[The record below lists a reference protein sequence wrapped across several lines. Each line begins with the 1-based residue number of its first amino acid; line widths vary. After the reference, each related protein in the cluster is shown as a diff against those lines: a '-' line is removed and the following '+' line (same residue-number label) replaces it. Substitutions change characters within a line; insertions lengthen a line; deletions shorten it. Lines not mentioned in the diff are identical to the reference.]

1 METVQLAAAA
11 SEEPQLF
18 DWAKLEELAP
28 VMEMPEME
36 SAPLP
41 VLESVTG

>member
-1 METVQLAAAA
+1 MAAAA
-11 SEEPQLF
+11 SEDPQVF
-18 DWAKLEELAP
+18 DCAKLEAFVP